1 MKAFT
6 TIKIGYTAGVYG
18 CSGEYFT
25 TIVIDGEEHHSFT
38 FSGMY
43 GAEER
48 IARTLK
54 DLGFKEFYTN
64 SIYGRM
70 TRNDIP
76 KKCIFS
82 EHTAIEHIKNGFNWD

>member
-54 DLGFKEFYTN
+54 DLGFTELLGGDGASYA
-64 SIYGRM
+64 SSY
-70 TRNDIP
+70 P
-76 KKCIFS
+76 KK
-82 EHTAIEHIKNGFNWD
+82 EVQQ